1 MLDLR
6 KSFGDLRSFHN
17 SGLSHPKSA
26 FRETDS
32 SFLSLVRVYQL
43 FCIFS
48 DKSFS

>member
-1 MLDLR
+1 MLDFR

-17 SGLSHPKSA
+17 SGLSHPKSGISGNGL
-26 FRETDS
+26 F
-32 SFLSLVRVYQL
+32 FPSLVRVYQL